1 MTIRLLPDALIS
13 QIAAGEVV
21 ERPASVVKE
30 LLENSVDA
38 NAKVIQV
45 ELEDGGIRA
54 IRIRDDGDGIAAEEL
69 PLAVQRHA
77 TSKISSL
84 EDLARVLTH
93 GFRGEALAA
102 IGSVSRCSITSK
114 TSAMTHAQRLD
125 NHSGQWSASP
135 ASGPTGTQIE
145 VAGLFDQVPARKRFL
160 KSPATELNYC
170 KDIFTRIALI
180 RPSIQWLLSHQGKS
194 IIRYA
199 AGSAESRIA
208 QCLGTD
214 ASSLRIIQITAGPM
228 RIRAWLVP
236 PTQSRTRADDQYFY
250 VNGRSVRDRVLQH
263 AVRSAYSDVL
273 HGDRQPAF
281 LLALDLDPEL
291 VDVNVHPAKTE
302 VRFRDGQAVHQA
314 AFRAVRDA
322 LGTTLGHRS
331 NDNAV
336 TPNSPIDQFVT
347 GQPRATQFNAH
358 PPIQYLLNNGHQPP
372 AQSAIGPL
380 FMREPSAIYTQAPG
394 NDEHPLG
401 FALAQL
407 HGIYI
412 LAQNK
417 AGLILVDMHAAHERV
432 VYEALKNQT
441 NTCQSL
447 LTPVSFQ
454 ATPLEQELLGQYA
467 ELIDELG
474 FMLSPLGGNQIA
486 IRGLPALL
494 VRSNPITLV
503 RDTLSELAQHG
514 NTTDIEHRRNELLS
528 RMACHAAVR
537 ANRQLSIPEMN
548 ALLRDMEKTERADQC
563 NHGRPTWISFPI
575 SDLDRLF
582 MRGQ

>member
-1 MTIRLLPDALIS
+1 
-13 QIAAGEVV
+13 
-21 ERPASVVKE
+21 
-30 LLENSVDA
+30 
-38 NAKVIQV
+38 
-45 ELEDGGIRA
+45 
-54 IRIRDDGDGIAAEEL
+54 
-69 PLAVQRHA
+69 
-77 TSKISSL
+77 
-84 EDLARVLTH
+84 
-93 GFRGEALAA
+93 
-102 IGSVSRCSITSK
+102 
-114 TSAMTHAQRLD
+114 
-125 NHSGQWSASP
+125 
-135 ASGPTGTQIE
+135 
-145 VAGLFDQVPARKRFL
+145 
-160 KSPATELNYC
+160 
-170 KDIFTRIALI
+170 
-180 RPSIQWLLSHQGKS
+180 
-194 IIRYA
+194 
-199 AGSAESRIA
+199 
-208 QCLGTD
+208 
-214 ASSLRIIQITAGPM
+214 
-228 RIRAWLVP
+228 
-236 PTQSRTRADDQYFY
+236 
-250 VNGRSVRDRVLQH
+250 
-263 AVRSAYSDVL
+263 
-273 HGDRQPAF
+273 
-281 LLALDLDPEL
+281 
-291 VDVNVHPAKTE
+291 
-302 VRFRDGQAVHQA
+302 
-314 AFRAVRDA
+314 
-322 LGTTLGHRS
+322 
-331 NDNAV
+331 
-336 TPNSPIDQFVT
+336 
-347 GQPRATQFNAH
+347 
-358 PPIQYLLNNGHQPP
+358 
-372 AQSAIGPL
+372 
-380 FMREPSAIYTQAPG
+380 MREPSAIYTQAPG

-575 SDLDRLF
+575 SDLDKLF